1 MVKAECSSLKIQC
14 QQAESELES
23 ELSTEYHNYVENNK
37 VGLLSAAQKFQ
48 NDEVFN

>member
-14 QQAESELES
+14 QQAES